1 LRQFFKVAAVKIRND
16 VRALGFER
24 TVAYKEDVLSSHY
37 GADYYRARAMEMME
51 KAQEA
56 PTKATRLAYLNLA
69 HKWTEEAERL
79 EATAP
84 PQIPTP
90 ETGKRDGA

>member
-1 LRQFFKVAAVKIRND
+1 
-16 VRALGFER
+16 
-24 TVAYKEDVLSSHY
+24 
-37 GADYYRARAMEMME
+37 MEMME

-79 EATAP
+79 EAMGGPASP
-84 PQIPTP
+84 PDTP
-90 ETGKRDGA
+90 EKGERDGA

>member
-1 LRQFFKVAAVKIRND
+1 
-16 VRALGFER
+16 
-24 TVAYKEDVLSSHY
+24 
-37 GADYYRARAMEMME
+37 MEMME

-79 EATAP
+79 EATGDVSPP